1 MNSYLD
7 IRRTRSEDSQR
18 SALSTPLLPVENDPP
33 ASPPKSPPQPDPR
46 RPSNLTVRIAPNAN
60 STAATTVAV
69 APAVG
74 HSSGEAAPIA
84 ILDHTGKAQEILL
97 EEMEKGGS
105 RRHARLAWAAVVLAG
120 VSLVGWDVA
129 IAQRVSPPLA
139 IFILTMTSVIA
150 ANSVGGAFAVV
161 PNVSALWCREGAIL
175 QPLDGLRAL
184 AVLWVIAFHVTSQE
198 NGFMSEAL
206 PGYGRFERTILVQ
219 AIQGGNMGV
228 DLFFVLSGFLIAHLL
243 LREWARSGTVNV
255 ARFLWRRW
263 LRIFPVYL
271 VGVVLDVVVGFDW
284 SAEER
289 STCVHEGWSNLLF
302 LNNYINQWR
311 CLMHTWS
318 IAVEFQFY
326 LISPLLIWL
335 TMARKVPMWF
345 ITLVLTACS
354 LALRWYF
361 MEMHGFDGCG
371 KYVYDKVYT
380 RMPPYLAGMT
390 AARLFASGGC
400 EAWRAHRSYRRWA
413 GHLLAA
419 AVWASITYIGPDA
432 EAHFLARY
440 EVAHRMTYVCARSLL
455 GFAVA
460 YLMLMT
466 LWGKAR
472 LLRW

>member
-1 MNSYLD
+1 
-7 IRRTRSEDSQR
+7 
-18 SALSTPLLPVENDPP
+18 
-33 ASPPKSPPQPDPR
+33 
-46 RPSNLTVRIAPNAN
+46 
-60 STAATTVAV
+60 
-69 APAVG
+69 
-74 HSSGEAAPIA
+74 
-84 ILDHTGKAQEILL
+84 
-97 EEMEKGGS
+97 
-105 RRHARLAWAAVVLAG
+105 
-120 VSLVGWDVA
+120 
-129 IAQRVSPPLA
+129 
-139 IFILTMTSVIA
+139 
-150 ANSVGGAFAVV
+150 
-161 PNVSALWCREGAIL
+161 
-175 QPLDGLRAL
+175 
-184 AVLWVIAFHVTSQE
+184 
-198 NGFMSEAL
+198 
-206 PGYGRFERTILVQ
+206 
-219 AIQGGNMGV
+219 MGV

-472 LLRW
+472 LLRWFLSLQILVPVARLSYTAYIIQFSVLDPTAYYMYFKPDDDEATSAGKWARMMSICIPIVFCLSLFINILVEQPLMALRNQMTPTWKWLQSKNANRVGRVLYTATLLYLLYASITFKAN